1 MTNFFKKLKLRRGF
15 IIILFLVGVSTLI
28 SFVEKK
34 QCGKVFKDVRIDID
48 NEYDNYFIDEEEVI
62 RILTDNNSNSIVNK
76 KYEDINLKVLEQRIK
91 SHKFVED
98 AQVYKDHKGNLIV
111 EVKQCR
117 PIARIIQSD
126 GPHAYVGI
134 NGNTLKTS
142 EKFTARV
149 IIVEGKFTN
158 KLVQPG
164 YLKSKEGKN
173 YLDFLKRIDQDK
185 FWKAQIAQ
193 ASIDA
198 SGDITIYPQVG
209 DEVIF
214 LGKPEDLDLKFER
227 LKIFYKKILPQKG
240 WNRYDLVNLKYKDQI
255 ICE

>member
-1 MTNFFKKLKLRRGF
+1 MRNFFKKIRPKRSLLAAVMCM
-15 IIILFLVGVSTLI
+15 LVFTLI

-34 QCGKVFKDVRIDID
+34 QCGKVFKNIRITID
-48 NEYDNYFIDEEEVI
+48 NEFDNYFVDEEEVV
-62 RILTDNNSNSIVNK
+62 RILTANSRESIINK
-76 KYEDINLKVLEQRIK
+76 KYEDINLKLLEERIK

-98 AQVYKDHKGNLIV
+98 AQVFKDHKGNLMVDI
-111 EVKQCR
+111 KQCR
-117 PIARIIQSD
+117 PIARVIQPD
-126 GPHAYVGI
+126 GPHAYIGI
-134 NGNTLKTS
+134 RGNTLTTS

-149 IIVEGKFTN
+149 VVVEGKFTST
-158 KLVQPG
+158 LLQPAF
-164 YLKSKEGKN
+164 LLSKEGKP
-173 YLDFLKRIDQDK
+173 YLDFLIRIDQDK

-193 ASIDA
+193 VSIDPY
-198 SGDITIYPQVG
+198 GEITMYPQVG

-214 LGKPEDLDLKFER
+214 LGKPEDLEMKFER

>member
-1 MTNFFKKLKLRRGF
+1 MKNFFKNIKIKKGLLTALLG
-15 IIILFLVGVSTLI
+15 LAVLTLI
-28 SFVEKK
+28 SFVDKK
-34 QCGKVFKDVRIDID
+34 QCGKVFKDIRVSID
-48 NEYDNYFIDEEEVI
+48 NEYENYFVDEEEVV
-62 RILTDNNSNSIVNK
+62 RILTANNREPIINR

-98 AQVYKDHKGNLIV
+98 AQVFKDHKGNLMV

-117 PIARIIQSD
+117 PIARVIQQD
-126 GPHAYVGI
+126 GPHAYIGAG
-134 NGNTLKTS
+134 GNTLTTS

-149 IIVEGKFTN
+149 VIVNGKFTN
-158 KLVQPG
+158 TLLQPN
-164 YLKSKEGKN
+164 YLKSKEGKL
-173 YLDFLKRIDQDK
+173 YLDFLLRVDQDK
-185 FWKAQIAQ
+185 FWKAQIAEV
-193 ASIDA
+193 SIDEL
-198 SGDITIYPQVG
+198 GDIKLSPQVG

-214 LGKPEDLDLKFER
+214 LGKPENLDSKFER